1 MKTLGVYIHIPFCRK
16 KCNYCDFFSLGNSEE
31 HINEYIKKLIK
42 EIETS
47 DIIEHK
53 VDTIFFGGGTPSILS
68 ISQLEKILSAITKK
82 IHIENNAE
90 ITLETNPCTNNN
102 FQELN
107 QIGFNRISFGVQS
120 ANNNELKFLGRLH
133 TFEEFLKD
141 YNEARKYF
149 GNINLDLMYGIP
161 LQTLSTWEN
170 TLSQVKDLAPQHIS
184 AYSLIIEPNTPFYN
198 QELSLPTEDIET
210 KMQNMIE
217 EILHEY
223 SKYEISNYSLPN
235 FECKHNLK
243 YWNMKDYIGYGA
255 GAQSF
260 IRTIPKIRGTSRTPS
275 PTTRKVTNE
284 CRGGRPRPPE
294 TNFIDYRLENSKDLL
309 NWTQT
314 RKKVSHDD
322 FLSEYIFLGLRQTK
336 GIKLTNE
343 ILEKYGEIIDKYVK
357 NNMLIS
363 DNNNLKFTPR
373 GMEISNYILSDFI

>member
-1 MKTLGVYIHIPFCRK
+1 MNMKTLGVYIHIPFCRK

-255 GAQSF
+255 GAHSF
-260 IRTIPKIRGTSRTPS
+260 IDG
-275 PTTRKVTNE
+275 
-284 CRGGRPRPPE
+284 
-294 TNFIDYRLENSKDLL
+294 YRFENSKDLL